1 MLPTSC
7 VFRLSL
13 PPSSRPWVF
22 GLMAGL
28 VGVAPAAATENPL
41 ISFAAALA
49 EATVETTA
57 DAEPTEF
64 QLLDPVVAAQLSP
77 QAGDLFAEAVPVQP
91 AADDAPDTAARDT
104 AVLAWSEADSLIE
117 EQYRIGSER
126 RVLEVGRGDTL
137 LGMLLSQEEIDR
149 PTAHAAVTALEAV
162 FDPRLLRPGQ
172 EVTLG
177 FDHQGT
183 TSTFAGIEVMPDV
196 ETVAIANWDAAAEG
210 FTAQTVGI
218 ALETRRTAATGTI
231 TRSLSADANDAGV
244 PHGVLSSIIRAYS
257 FDVDFQRDIHP
268 DDGFGLLWEQDF
280 NPDGTLA
287 RQGDVLFATLTLG
300 DRTMPIYRFHT
311 DDGLIDYFDPDGV
324 SVRRALLRT
333 PLDGARLSSGFGMRR
348 HPILGYNRMH
358 RGTDFAAPSGTP
370 IYAAGNG
377 VIDVIGNNGGYGKY
391 IRIRH
396 NSELSTAYA
405 HMSRFASGLDRGDR
419 VEQEQVIGYV
429 GSTGQSTGPH
439 LHYEVLVEGSQ
450 VNPMSIDLPTGQT
463 LEGDELARFQD
474 WRAELDRQYAA
485 LAGVPQVVEVPEN

>member
-1 MLPTSC
+1 MLPTRS
-7 VFRLSL
+7 VFRASLSS
-13 PPSSRPWVF
+13 PCRSWVL
-22 GLMAGL
+22 GLTAGL
-28 VGVAPAAATENPL
+28 VGIAPAAATENPL

-49 EATVETTA
+49 EAQVQVEGGQ
-57 DAEPTEF
+57 AEP
-64 QLLDPVVAAQLSP
+64 LAPAVAAELAP
-77 QAGDLFAEAVPVQP
+77 QAGDLFAQLVPVEP
-91 AADDAPDTAARDT
+91 AADDAPDHTGREA
-104 AVLAWSEADSLIE
+104 AVLAWSEADSLLE
-117 EQYRIGSER
+117 ERYRIGDER

-137 LGMLLSQEEIDR
+137 LGLLLAQDEIDR
-149 PTAHAAVTALEAV
+149 PTAHAAVTALETV
-162 FDPRLLRPGQ
+162 FDPRRLRPGQ
-172 EVTLG
+172 EITLG

-196 ETVAIANWDAAAEG
+196 ETVAVANWDAAAEG

-218 ALETRRTAATGTI
+218 ALETRRTAAAGTI

-268 DDGFGLLWEQDF
+268 DDAFGLMWEQDF

-300 DRTMPIYRFHT
+300 DRTMPIYRFET

-324 SVRRALLRT
+324 SVRRQLLRT

-358 RGTDFAAPSGTP
+358 RGTDFAAPTGTP

-377 VIDVIGNNGGYGKY
+377 VIDRIGTNGGYGKY

-396 NSELSTAYA
+396 NSQLSTAYA
-405 HMSRFASGLDRGDR
+405 HLSRYAQGLSRGDR

-439 LHYEVLVEGSQ
+439 LHYEVLIDGTQ

-463 LEGDELARFQD
+463 LEGTELAQFEE
-474 WRAELDRQYAA
+474 WRDELDRQYAA
-485 LAGVPQVVEVPEN
+485 LAGVPQVVVVPEN